1 MKKIR
6 LTESDLVKL
15 IERVVN
21 EQSQGVKTMRQ
32 AAQNTPFKKNLPKV
46 SPKILEIDGMVK
58 INGRPVTKN
67 QSVNLD
73 DNIEMNDGGKIT
85 FFNIE
90 NYGQIVLTKQGNML
104 LFDVIHD

>member
-1 MKKIR
+1 
-6 LTESDLVKL
+6 
-15 IERVVN
+15 
-21 EQSQGVKTMRQ
+21 
-32 AAQNTPFKKNLPKV
+32 
-46 SPKILEIDGMVK
+46 MVK